1 MIPGDFP
8 PFPFPD
14 LTIPPFEPR
23 LDFREDKWWI
33 FEPLRKKFL
42 VLTPEE
48 WVRQHWIQF
57 LILGKNYPK
66 GLFSVEKGL
75 KYNSL
80 QKRTDVLVFDRNG
93 SPYLL
98 IECKAPEVKL
108 NQQVLSQAMTY
119 LHKIECP
126 HLILSN
132 GLNHLVFS
140 WSEKE
145 KKLLQTQDLPKSPN

>member
-1 MIPGDFP
+1 MNQEDFP
-8 PFPFPD
+8 PFPFPQ
-14 LTIPPFEPR
+14 LTIPTFEPR
-23 LDFREDKWWI
+23 LDFKEDKWWI
-33 FEPLRKKFL
+33 FDSLRKKFL

-48 WVRQHWIQF
+48 WVRQHWVQF

-66 GLFSVEKGL
+66 GLFSIEKGL

-93 SPYLL
+93 LPYLL

-108 NQQVLSQAMTY
+108 NAQVLSQAMTY
-119 LHKIECP
+119 LHRIECP

-145 KKLLQTQDLPKSPN
+145 NKLLQSQDLPKSPN